1 MKEHSRLR
9 CVDWHISEI
18 VRCPSCPQC
27 DAKQTFLQPREIG
40 ANDPFRTCAQGRVF
54 EPWPPLYQALCLG

>member
-18 VRCPSCPQC
+18 VRCASCPQC

-40 ANDPFRTCAQGRVF
+40 ANDRYR
-54 EPWPPLYQALCLG
+54 